1 MKINKIKISSNKSFG
16 IVFFIVFLIISIYP
30 IINNNEIRVW
40 SIIVSIIFLIMGL
53 RNSRYLTPLNIMW
66 CKFGILLGNLI
77 SPIVMGLIFFIIV
90 TPIGL
95 LMRIFSKNFLNL
107 KKNNDNSYWVK
118 TNNQKSKMKN
128 QF

>member
-1 MKINKIKISSNKSFG
+1 MKNKEIKLPSNKSFG
-16 IVFFIVFLIISIYP
+16 IVFFIVFLIFSIYP
-30 IINNNEIRVW
+30 IINDNEIRVW
-40 SIIVSIIFLIMGL
+40 SIVVSIIFLIMGL

-77 SPIVMGLIFFIIV
+77 SPIVMGLIFFTIV

-118 TNNQKSKMKN
+118 TSNQKSKMKN

>member
-1 MKINKIKISSNKSFG
+1 MKRDKIKISSNKSFG
-16 IVFFIVFLIISIYP
+16 IVFFIVFLIFSIYP
-30 IINNNEIRVW
+30 IINDNEIRVW
-40 SIIVSIIFLIMGL
+40 SIVVSIIFLIMGL

-77 SPIVMGLIFFIIV
+77 SPIVMGLIFFTIV

-95 LMRIFSKNFLNL
+95 LMRTFSKNFLNL

-118 TNNQKSKMKN
+118 TSNQKSNMKN

>member
-1 MKINKIKISSNKSFG
+1 MERDKIKISSNKSFG
-16 IVFFIVFLIISIYP
+16 IVFFIVFLIFSIYP
-30 IINNNEIRVW
+30 IINDNEIRVW
-40 SIIVSIIFLIMGL
+40 SIVVSIIFLIMGL

-77 SPIVMGLIFFIIV
+77 SPIVMGLIFFTIV

-118 TNNQKSKMKN
+118 TSNQKSKMKN

>member
-1 MKINKIKISSNKSFG
+1 MKRDKIKISSNKSFG
-16 IVFFIVFLIISIYP
+16 IVFFIVFLIFSIYP
-30 IINNNEIRVW
+30 IINDNEIRVW
-40 SIIVSIIFLIMGL
+40 SIVVSIIFLIMGL
-53 RNSRYLTPLNIMW
+53 RNSRYLTPLNIIW
-66 CKFGILLGNLI
+66 FKFGILLGNLI
-77 SPIVMGLIFFIIV
+77 SPIVMGLIFFTIV

>member
-16 IVFFIVFLIISIYP
+16 IIFFIVFLIISIYP
-30 IINNNEIRVW
+30 IINDQEIRIW
-40 SIIVSIIFLIMGL
+40 SIVVSIIFLIMGL
-53 RNSRYLTPLNIMW
+53 RNSRYLTPLNIIW
-66 CKFGILLGNLI
+66 FKFGILLGNLI
-77 SPIVMGLIFFIIV
+77 SPIVMGLIFFTIV

-95 LMRIFSKNFLNL
+95 LMKIFSKNFLNL

>member
-16 IVFFIVFLIISIYP
+16 IIFFIVFLIISIYP
-30 IINNNEIRVW
+30 IINDQEIRIW
-40 SIIVSIIFLIMGL
+40 SIVVSIIFLIMGL
-53 RNSRYLTPLNIMW
+53 RNSRYLTPLNIIW
-66 CKFGILLGNLI
+66 FKFGILLGNLI
-77 SPIVMGLIFFIIV
+77 SPIVMGLIFFTIV

-118 TNNQKSKMKN
+118 TNNQIVPSE
-128 QF
+128 

>member
-1 MKINKIKISSNKSFG
+1 MKKNNIKISSNKSFG
-16 IVFFIVFLIISIYP
+16 IVFFIVFLIFSIYP
-30 IINNNEIRVW
+30 IINDNEIRVW
-40 SIIVSIIFLIMGL
+40 SIVVSIIFLIMGL
-53 RNSRYLTPLNIMW
+53 RNSRYLTPLNIIW
-66 CKFGILLGNLI
+66 FKFGILLGNLI
-77 SPIVMGLIFFIIV
+77 SPIVMGLIFFTIV

>member
-1 MKINKIKISSNKSFG
+1 MKRDKIKISSNKSFG
-16 IVFFIVFLIISIYP
+16 IVFFIVFLIFSIYP
-30 IINNNEIRVW
+30 IINDNEIRVW
-40 SIIVSIIFLIMGL
+40 SIVVSIIFLIMGL

-118 TNNQKSKMKN
+118 TSNQKSNMKN

>member
-1 MKINKIKISSNKSFG
+1 MKRDKIKISSNKSFG

-53 RNSRYLTPLNIMW
+53 RNSRYLTPLNIIW
-66 CKFGILLGNLI
+66 FKFGILLGNLI
-77 SPIVMGLIFFIIV
+77 SPIVMGLIFFTIV

-107 KKNNDNSYWVK
+107 KKNNDSSYWVK
-118 TNNQKSKMKN
+118 TSNQKSKMKN

>member
-77 SPIVMGLIFFIIV
+77 SPIVMGLIFFTIV

-95 LMRIFSKNFLNL
+95 LMRTFSKNFLNL

-118 TNNQKSKMKN
+118 TSNQKSKMKN

>member
-1 MKINKIKISSNKSFG
+1 MERDKIKISSNKSFG
-16 IVFFIVFLIISIYP
+16 IVFFIVFLIFSIYP
-30 IINNNEIRVW
+30 IINDNEIRVW
-40 SIIVSIIFLIMGL
+40 SIVVSIIFLIMGL

-77 SPIVMGLIFFIIV
+77 SPIVMGLIFFTIV

-107 KKNNDNSYWVK
+107 KKK
-118 TNNQKSKMKN
+118 
-128 QF
+128 

>member
-1 MKINKIKISSNKSFG
+1 MERDKIKISSNKSFG

-30 IINNNEIRVW
+30 IINDKEIRVW
-40 SIIVSIIFLIMGL
+40 SIVVSIIFLIMGL

-77 SPIVMGLIFFIIV
+77 SPIVMGLIFFTIV

-95 LMRIFSKNFLNL
+95 FMRIFSKNFLNL

>member
-118 TNNQKSKMKN
+118 TSNQKSNMKN

>member
-1 MKINKIKISSNKSFG
+1 MERDKIKISSNKSFG
-16 IVFFIVFLIISIYP
+16 IVFFIVFLIFSIYP
-30 IINNNEIRVW
+30 IINDNEIRVW
-40 SIIVSIIFLIMGL
+40 SIVVSIIFLIMGL

-77 SPIVMGLIFFIIV
+77 SPIVMGLIFFTIV

-95 LMRIFSKNFLNL
+95 LMRTFSKNFLNL

-118 TNNQKSKMKN
+118 TSNQKSKMKN

>member
-1 MKINKIKISSNKSFG
+1 MERDKIKISSNKSFG
-16 IVFFIVFLIISIYP
+16 IVFFIVFLIFSIYP
-30 IINNNEIRVW
+30 IINDNEIRVW
-40 SIIVSIIFLIMGL
+40 SIVVSIIFLIMGL
-53 RNSRYLTPLNIMW
+53 RNSGYLTPLNIMW

-77 SPIVMGLIFFIIV
+77 SPIVMGLIFFTIV

-118 TNNQKSKMKN
+118 TSNQKSKMKN

>member
-1 MKINKIKISSNKSFG
+1 MERDKIKISSNKSFG
-16 IVFFIVFLIISIYP
+16 IVFFIVFLIFSIYP
-30 IINNNEIRVW
+30 IINDNEIRVW
-40 SIIVSIIFLIMGL
+40 SIVVSIIFLIMGL

-77 SPIVMGLIFFIIV
+77 SPIVMGLIFFTIV

>member
-1 MKINKIKISSNKSFG
+1 MKRDKIKISSNKSFG
-16 IVFFIVFLIISIYP
+16 IVFFIVFLIFSIYP
-30 IINNNEIRVW
+30 IINDNEIRVW
-40 SIIVSIIFLIMGL
+40 SIVVSIIFLIMGL
-53 RNSRYLTPLNIMW
+53 RNSGYLTPLNIMW

-77 SPIVMGLIFFIIV
+77 SPIVMGLIFFTIV

-118 TNNQKSKMKN
+118 TSNQKSKMKN

>member
-1 MKINKIKISSNKSFG
+1 MKRDKIKISSNKSFG

-90 TPIGL
+90 SPIGL

>member
-16 IVFFIVFLIISIYP
+16 IIFFIVFLIISIYP
-30 IINNNEIRVW
+30 IINDQEIRIW
-40 SIIVSIIFLIMGL
+40 SIVVSIIFLIMGL
-53 RNSRYLTPLNIMW
+53 RNSRYLTPLNIIW
-66 CKFGILLGNLI
+66 FKFGILLGNLI
-77 SPIVMGLIFFIIV
+77 SPIVMGLIFFTIV

-95 LMRIFSKNFLNL
+95 LMRIYSKNFLNL

>member
-16 IVFFIVFLIISIYP
+16 IVFFIVFLIFSIYS
-30 IINNNEIRVW
+30 IINDNEIRVW
-40 SIIVSIIFLIMGL
+40 SIVVSIIFLIMGL

-77 SPIVMGLIFFIIV
+77 SPIVMGLIFFTIV

-107 KKNNDNSYWVK
+107 KKNNDSSYWVK
-118 TNNQKSKMKN
+118 TSNQKSKMKN